1 MICARALAAFLLLLV
16 CLPSGA
22 RAQGREASI
31 LVPRATFV
39 DFQLEGQFRWRTEV
53 STGLPL
59 DSLEDGQF
67 GTPVQTYD
75 NGANLGA
82 SGNPWREVSDFRL
95 RVKPTLG
102 LGDMLTV
109 NGWFDVAGGI
119 AGASPAADPLLVS
132 TGVLSPWARP
142 STGSGG
148 DYLNSI
154 SVRALYADLNLFN
167 FVGIRLGR
175 IPCHWGLGIL
185 ENDGREDFADYGTFI
200 DSFEFS
206 AAPVDDIRLSLSWD
220 FPLEGKQV
228 AATSTRP
235 YSAYIDSGDMD
246 EVYQFRFKA
255 SSTRDGTPGAG
266 PGLSWGAMASLRWQ
280 DFSSAAQQ
288 ISGDPACK
296 PDAGGNL
303 PFACT
308 ELFYRSAFL
317 FTPDAWVAWSAH
329 LWGGTL
335 GVAAEASALL
345 GDISATQRLSLND
358 SSKDFASAGGAA
370 RLTWEDPLTRVE
382 FLTALASG
390 DGDADAFGVQDTWQ
404 ISTPDDS
411 AWQGS
416 RIAANTTVTAH
427 LLNPAFL
434 PDSLLYSRVI
444 GTITSSA
451 MLRTSYERALWGTRQ
466 WGLYTQGSLLYAAA
480 FADAQT
486 PGQGN
491 SLGLEGS
498 AAAGLR
504 YRGARLE
511 LRALG
516 LLPLAGL
523 ETSTSAQATWMLRGS
538 LLIDF

>member
-1 MICARALAAFLLLLV
+1 MICARALAVFLVSLV
-16 CLPSGA
+16 FLPSLA
-22 RAQGREASI
+22 LAEGREASI
-31 LVPRATFV
+31 LVPRSTLV
-39 DFQLEGQFRWRTEV
+39 DFQLSGQFRWRTEV

-67 GTPVQTYD
+67 GTPIQTYD
-75 NGANLGA
+75 NGANPGS
-82 SGNPWREVSDFRL
+82 SGNPWRESSDFRL
-95 RVKPTLG
+95 RVKPRLG
-102 LGDMLTV
+102 LGDMLSV
-109 NGWFDVAGGI
+109 NGWFDLAGGVAGG
-119 AGASPAADPLLVS
+119 SPAADPLLVS
-132 TGVLSPWARP
+132 TGIVAPFAQP
-142 STGSGG
+142 TVGANG
-148 DYLNSI
+148 DYSNSI
-154 SVRALYADLNLFN
+154 AVRALYGQLELFN
-167 FVGIRLGR
+167 LLTLRLGR
-175 IPCHWGLGIL
+175 IPSHWGLGIL

-206 AAPVDDIRLSLSWD
+206 AAPLDDIRLSISWD

-255 SSTRDGTPGAG
+255 SSTRDGTPAAG

-317 FTPDAWVAWSAH
+317 FTPDAWIGWSTR

-335 GVAAEASALL
+335 AVVAEGSALL

-370 RLTWEDPLTRVE
+370 RLSWEDSLTRAEV
-382 FLTALASG
+382 LTALASG
-390 DGDADAFGVQDTWQ
+390 DSDADAFGVQDSWL

-416 RIAANTTVTAH
+416 RIAANTTVSAH

-434 PDSLLYSRVI
+434 PDSLLYSRVL

-451 MLRTSYERALWGTRQ
+451 MVRAGLERALWGSRQ
-466 WGLYTQGSLLYAAA
+466 RGFYTQASVLYAAA

-486 PGQGN
+486 PGSGN

-523 ETSTSAQATWMLRGS
+523 DTSSAASATWMLRAG
-538 LLIDF
+538 LIVDF